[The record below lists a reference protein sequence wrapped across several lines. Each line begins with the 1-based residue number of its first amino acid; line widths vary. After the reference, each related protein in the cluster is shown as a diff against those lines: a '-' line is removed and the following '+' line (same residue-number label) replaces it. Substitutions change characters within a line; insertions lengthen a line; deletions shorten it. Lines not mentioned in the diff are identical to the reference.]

1 MCGKLLKMRIERG
14 NKYSNRK
21 VEVDGITF
29 HSKKEGK
36 RYQDL
41 SILEKAGMI
50 QALELQPRYTM
61 VINDRKVTTYVADF
75 RYTED
80 GKTVV
85 EDTKGFKT
93 DVYKLKKK
101 LMLALY
107 DIEIKET

>member
-1 MCGKLLKMRIERG
+1 MRIERG

-50 QALELQPRYTM
+50 QSLELQPRYPM